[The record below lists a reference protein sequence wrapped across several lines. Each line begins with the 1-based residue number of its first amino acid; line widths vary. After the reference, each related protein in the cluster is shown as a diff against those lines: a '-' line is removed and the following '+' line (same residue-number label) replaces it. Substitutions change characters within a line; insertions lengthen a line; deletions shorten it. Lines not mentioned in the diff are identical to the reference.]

1 MWHSI
6 IPFETTTSFTRH
18 IIICNAVTF
27 PNQVVG
33 GRESLLNK
41 GNFFMPWMT
50 LIKKLIRM
58 CLGITDPTT
67 TPLRTST
74 GQILNFGG
82 HDGSECH
89 RVPLPIRLNRKR
101 FREQIGKCCTAF
113 ATTRHSKCDAVISFI
128 WINSSR
134 RSESQAAITQC
145 NQKMKVKAVMMIFG
159 RSLTSGDL
167 FVHFFN
173 IFWNHFHSWNTLS
186 TSLCSSFPF
195 RTYCISQGMVRVCP
209 FAIFLIGPWLEIDP
223 SASEQFWLNEQ
234 LGPNAERFTDVWV
247 LTYFCMATCSL
258 LAIRRLLEANFQQYF
273 CWVVD
278 FMFQQVVLQVRRE
291 PQRSIV
297 VRALHDW
304 FCTFGNGHIVR
315 TWQTGSVFS
324 QWSQTSK
331 QLGINGDSC
340 QPTDSGSIAIVGL
353 YRTICEWETF
363 HCVVLFEVLV
373 RFSLDV
379 QPVRASRLREIFG
392 PVATPMWKFSTNVGS
407 LRRYCFPFSIYY

>member
-1 MWHSI
+1 MLWL
-6 IPFETTTSFTRH
+6 
-18 IIICNAVTF
+18 F

-41 GNFFMPWMT
+41 GNFFTSRAVFWVWSLGTGTICVPGSSGHAFGTTAAPWMN

-58 CLGITDPTT
+58 CHGVTDPTT
-67 TPLRTST
+67 TPLKTST

-89 RVPLPIRLNRKR
+89 LVPLPIRLNRKR

-113 ATTRHSKCDAVISFI
+113 AITRHSRCDAVISFI

-134 RSESQAAITQC
+134 RSESQAAMTLC
-145 NQKMKVKAVMMIFG
+145 NQKLKLQAVMTIFG
-159 RSLTSGDL
+159 KSLTSGDL
-167 FVHFFN
+167 CVQFFN

-186 TSLCSSFPF
+186 TPLCSSYPF
-195 RTYCISQGMVRVCP
+195 RTYGISQGMVRVCP
-209 FAIFLIGPWLEIDP
+209 FAIFLMAPWLEIDP

-234 LGPNAERFTDVWV
+234 FGSNAERFTEVWA

-258 LAIRRLLEANFQQYF
+258 LAFRRSLEANFQQYF

-291 PQRSIV
+291 LQRSSV

-304 FCTFGNGHIVR
+304 FCTFGNCHIIR
-315 TWQTGSVFS
+315 TLQTGSVFS
-324 QWSQTSK
+324 QCSQTSK

-340 QPTDSGSIAIVGL
+340 QSTDSGSIGL
-353 YRTICEWETF
+353 
-363 HCVVLFEVLV
+363 
-373 RFSLDV
+373 S
-379 QPVRASRLREIFG
+379 ASGEQ
-392 PVATPMWKFSTNVGS
+392 STVS
-407 LRRYCFPFSIYY
+407 SF